1 MGFTSL
7 HSFLEIYVLLYAGH
21 ECLLVCL
28 FLEDEK
34 NNKQTTLSRL
44 QLSQKASFKLST
56 FILPSDAEGN
66 K

>member
-7 HSFLEIYVLLYAGH
+7 HSFLEIYVLLYGGH

-44 QLSQKASFKLST
+44 QLTSPTDIKMCQQEAHFT
-56 FILPSDAEGN
+56 R
-66 K
+66 